1 MLKQNFKKKTTIKY
15 QISGILGALIL
26 SVSTANASGAVDYSH
41 GHKHD
46 HTIDNKELT
55 QTKLASILAEQPD
68 GVKARYPF
76 RNPAHTLDFF
86 QIKPGMNVIE
96 ILPGG
101 GWYSKILLPL
111 LGKEGQLVGADY
123 ALDMWPHFSFMTP
136 ERLEKKKTWVST
148 WTKDAES
155 WGGENS
161 AKVSAFQLSN
171 MPKTVEGSADAVL
184 FIRAL
189 HNLAR
194 HHEKGPYLDSAL
206 KETYLALK
214 PGGLVGIVQHQA
226 HEDRPDDWADGNKG
240 YLKKSFVINKMTE
253 HGFELIGQSD
263 INSNHKDQA
272 KVGDSVWR
280 LAPSLRSKKA
290 SPAEKQR
297 LIEMGESNRM
307 TLLFKKPKS

>member
-1 MLKQNFKKKTTIKY
+1 MLKQNFIKRPTTKH
-15 QISGILGALIL
+15 QIGGILSALIL
-26 SVSTANASGAVDYSH
+26 SISAANASGGVDYK
-41 GHKHD
+41 HKQNHA
-46 HTIDNKELT
+46 IDKKELT

-68 GVKARYPF
+68 DVKARYPF

-86 QIKPGMNVIE
+86 QIKPGMKVIE

-111 LGKEGQLVGADY
+111 LGNDGELVGADY

-136 ERLEKKKTWVST
+136 ERLEKKKTWVSS
-148 WTKDAES
+148 WTKDANS
-155 WGGENS
+155 WRGQDS
-161 AKVSAFQLSN
+161 ASVSAFQLSQ
-171 MPKTVEGSADAVL
+171 MPKAVEGSADAVL

-194 HHEKGPYLDSAL
+194 QHEKGPYLDSAL

-226 HEDRPDDWADGNKG
+226 HEDRPDKWADGNKG
-240 YLKKSFVINKMTE
+240 YLKKSFVIEKMTA
-253 HGFELIGQSD
+253 HGFELVGQSD

-272 KVGDSVWR
+272 NVGDSVWR
-280 LAPSLRSKKA
+280 LAPSLRSKKTT
-290 SPAEKQR
+290 PAEKQR
-297 LIEMGESNRM
+297 LIETGESNRM
-307 TLLFKKPKS
+307 TLLFKKPKA